1 MPGILVNGE
10 ATKKRKRTQDGTEKK
25 RRVAKRRDSDSDNGD
40 DQKDEILSLESQI
53 LESRKHY
60 KNIERLLKI
69 FQDGKSGE
77 TAILSAVALCR
88 VFSRLLAGEKMVKSK
103 KSKPEA
109 AEDADWLKSQFKIYI
124 NRLCSC
130 LNAEDGQMQSTAL
143 KLLMRLVQLE
153 VSQEGTR
160 GEQAWRSGA
169 FLSTIR
175 ALISSAKAEAAREEF
190 LEEFVEENDD
200 VRFFTFYAIA
210 SIFSGGPESS
220 KNAASLLDGAI
231 SLLGKVEGIPDSEDQ
246 IEDWYGPA
254 PETPKHQLLSLNAH
268 RKQAQE
274 AWLNVFSQ
282 VLNKDQRKAALSIL
296 TQRIAPWFTRPETLM
311 DFLTDSY
318 NEGGAT
324 SLLALSGVFYLI
336 QQRNLDYP
344 QFYPKLYTLLDE
356 GILHSKHRSRFFRLL
371 DTFMMSSHLPAALVA
386 SFVKRLARLA
396 LHAPPGGIVVVVPWI
411 YNMLKK
417 HPSCTFMIHRETRDP
432 LAQRSLEDE
441 GMADP
446 FDITEMDPMETNAIE
461 SSLWEIETLQSHFH
475 PNVATL
481 AKIISEQFTK
491 RDYSLED
498 FLDHSYQGLIE
509 AELGKDMK
517 KAPVIEY
524 EIPKRIFTTEEGELD
539 RVGGLLQQA
548 ISGS

>member
-1 MPGILVNGE
+1 MPGVLVNRE
-10 ATKKRKRTQDGTEKK
+10 ATKKRKRTQDGTEK

-40 DQKDEILSLESQI
+40 DQKDEILLLESQI

-69 FQDGKSGE
+69 FKDGKSGE
-77 TAILSAVALCR
+77 AAILPAVVLCR

-109 AEDADWLKSQFKIYI
+109 AEDADWLKSQFKVYI
-124 NRLCSC
+124 SRLCSC
-130 LNAEDGQMQSTAL
+130 LSSEDGQMQSTSL

-169 FLSTIR
+169 FLSTVR
-175 ALISSAKAEAAREEF
+175 ALISSDKAEAAREEF
-190 LEEFVEENDD
+190 LEEFLEENDD
-200 VRFFTFYAIA
+200 VRFFTFHAITNL
-210 SIFSGGPESS
+210 FSPGSEPS
-220 KNAASLLDGAI
+220 KGAASLLTGAI
-231 SLLGKVEGIPDSEDQ
+231 SLLSQVEGIPDSEDQ

-254 PETPKHQLLSLNAH
+254 PETPKHQLLSLSAH

-274 AWLNVFSQ
+274 AWLAVFSQ
-282 VLNKDQRKAALSIL
+282 VLSKDQRKAVLNIL

-344 QFYPKLYTLLDE
+344 QFYTKLYSLLDE

-386 SFVKRLARLA
+386 SFIKRLSRLA

-432 LAQRSLEDE
+432 QAQQLLEDK
-441 GMADP
+441 GMDDP
-446 FDITEMDPMETNAIE
+446 FDMTEMDPMETDAIE
-461 SSLWEIETLQSHFH
+461 SSLWEIETLQSHYH

-481 AKIISEQFTK
+481 TKIISEQFTK

-498 FLDHSYQGLIE
+498 FLDHSYQGLID

-517 KAPVIEY
+517 RAPVVEY

-548 ISGS
+548 ISSS